1 MPNTDQRRDKGSV
14 TYRGVTAVVGALFSA
29 ISVTILVVSELTVGP
44 VLAAVVLGCLGV
56 DAILGAWRNR
66 PSLLSRIGP
75 LP

>member
-1 MPNTDQRRDKGSV
+1 MPNTDLDRDKGSRG
-14 TYRGVTAVVGALFSA
+14 YRLITAVVGALFSA
-29 ISVTILVVSELTVGP
+29 IAVAILVESELTVGP
-44 VLAAVVLGCLGV
+44 VLAAVVLGFLGV

>member
-1 MPNTDQRRDKGSV
+1 MPNTDLDRDKGSRG
-14 TYRGVTAVVGALFSA
+14 YRLITAVVGALFLA
-29 ISVTILVVSELTVGP
+29 IAVAILLVSELTVGP
-44 VLAAVVLGCLGV
+44 ILAAVVLGFLGV

>member
-1 MPNTDQRRDKGSV
+1 MPNTDLDRDKGSRG
-14 TYRGVTAVVGALFSA
+14 YRLITAVVGALFSA
-29 ISVTILVVSELTVGP
+29 IAVAILVVSELTVGP
-44 VLAAVVLGCLGV
+44 VLAAVVLGFLGV

>member
-1 MPNTDQRRDKGSV
+1 MPNTDLDRDKGSRG
-14 TYRGVTAVVGALFSA
+14 YRLITAVVGALFLA
-29 ISVTILVVSELTVGP
+29 IAVAILVVSELTVGP
-44 VLAAVVLGCLGV
+44 ILAAVVLGFLGV